1 MPDVPS
7 ARGRGT
13 FASASRAA
21 SAGTRD
27 CKRGNMSFDQQAPE
41 VTDIGGSVSS
51 ASAWDR
57 VKDVLRLKPG
67 VFAGIAADTSATS
80 QGFVVFGVATA
91 IGNIWLVVLLP
102 VVMAFALAAIAV
114 ESVLFMVV
122 SKLFTDS
129 VPGFGAWFRT
139 FLFASAPSVFSL
151 IPLVGWFIALCYAL
165 IIAVLVVRELAQIAT
180 VQAVLV
186 LIISVVIPGML
197 VILLAITVAIPFIP
211 AFLRDLL
218 GW

>member
-1 MPDVPS
+1 MPS

-21 SAGTRD
+21 SAGIWD
-27 CKRGNMSFDQQAPE
+27 CKRGNVSFDQQAPE

-80 QGFVVFGVATA
+80 QGFLVFAVATA

-102 VVMAFALAAIAV
+102 VVMAFALAAIAI

-139 FLFASAPSVFSL
+139 FLFASAPSVS
-151 IPLVGWFIALCYAL
+151 
-165 IIAVLVVRELAQIAT
+165 R
-180 VQAVLV
+180 
-186 LIISVVIPGML
+186 
-197 VILLAITVAIPFIP
+197 
-211 AFLRDLL
+211 
-218 GW
+218 

>member
-1 MPDVPS
+1 M
-7 ARGRGT
+7 
-13 FASASRAA
+13 
-21 SAGTRD
+21 
-27 CKRGNMSFDQQAPE
+27 NFDEQAPG

-51 ASAWDR
+51 ASTWDR

-80 QGFVVFGVATA
+80 QGFVVFAVATA
-91 IGNIWLVVLLP
+91 IGNLLLVVLLP
-102 VVMAFALAAIAV
+102 VVMAFALAAIAL
-114 ESVLFMVV
+114 ESLLLMVV
-122 SKLFTDS
+122 SKLFTEA

-186 LIISVVIPGML
+186 LIISIVVPAML
-197 VILLAITVAIPFIP
+197 AILLAITIAIPFIP
-211 AFLRDLL
+211 GFLRDLL